1 MLAIFETASRY
12 QMMHALAL
20 LAAAW
25 AMTQFHPGLARA
37 AAWFFIL
44 GAVIFSGSLY
54 ILSLS
59 GVKAWG
65 AVTPLGGLLLLA
77 GWLTLALAAFRSV

>member
-1 MLAIFETASRY
+1 MLAVFETAARY
-12 QMMHALAL
+12 QIIHALAL

-25 AMTQFHPGLARA
+25 ALTQFHPGFARA
-37 AAWFFIL
+37 AGGFFIS

-77 GWLTLALAAFRSV
+77 GWLTLMLSALK